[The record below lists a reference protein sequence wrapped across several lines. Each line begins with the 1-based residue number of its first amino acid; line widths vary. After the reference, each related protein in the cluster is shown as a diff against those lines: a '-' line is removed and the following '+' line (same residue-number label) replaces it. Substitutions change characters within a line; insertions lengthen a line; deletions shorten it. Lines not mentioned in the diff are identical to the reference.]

1 MLKAIMENQPIGII
15 RLSELL
21 NFPQH
26 NVRYSHRI
34 LAQEALIKQ
43 AEAREDDQD
52 VHGAAGGSGQHQSR
66 CDQADREAQK
76 REDSLHAKH
85 DSGPPSHELSKGCE
99 ATRCDSLMDNP
110 CAHGLALKA
119 LREIPRWNLGM
130 RIYLSPS
137 PVWPRGPS

>member
-26 NVRYSHRI
+26 KVRYSLR
-34 LAQEALIKQ
+34 LLEQAGLITSSPEGAGPRLGTTEEETSLPSKDQVAAVKQ
-43 AEAREDDQD
+43 SEAREDAQD

-99 ATRCDSLMDNP
+99 
-110 CAHGLALKA
+110 
-119 LREIPRWNLGM
+119 
-130 RIYLSPS
+130 
-137 PVWPRGPS
+137 